1 MAKTPKTSKTPAAK
15 TPAAR
20 TPRQSAPAPVTGPVA
35 AGRVPVGEPSSR
47 PKACSI
53 LPDTTLGDDV
63 ALVAENM
70 EKILSSPSYSLAQDD
85 RHLLDKAEMRGVRML
100 LELGKPELALQADSI
115 TSTVIVFGGT
125 QIVERPAAERRL
137 SEARRAMARA
147 QNTAA
152 VPASAHASAAVP
164 ASAHASAAAPASAH
178 ASAAVPAS
186 AHASAAVPASAHAS
200 AAAPSAAGESL
211 ARELK
216 RAEQL
221 LAYCRY
227 YDAAREFARLVSIDN
242 QCDDKRDYVIITGG
256 GPGIMEAANRGA
268 FDVGCKSIGLNIK
281 LPSEQQ
287 PNPFITPELCFQFK
301 YFALRKFHFILR
313 AAAVVLFPGG
323 FGTLDEMFETL
334 TLRQTHRMQP
344 VPIILFGR
352 DYWSKVINFQFLA
365 DSGVISDEHLKLFSY
380 AETPEEAW
388 QQILDFHETMKTQA

>member
-1 MAKTPKTSKTPAAK
+1 MAKASKARKTNQTSSPAGATPPSGLQAVSQSPA
-15 TPAAR
+15 
-20 TPRQSAPAPVTGPVA
+20 
-35 AGRVPVGEPSSR
+35 R

-53 LPDTTLGDDV
+53 LPDTTLGNDV

-70 EKILSSPSYSLAQDD
+70 EAILSSPSYSLAQDD
-85 RHLLDKAEMRGVRML
+85 RHLLDKPEMRGVRML

-125 QIVERPAAERRL
+125 QIVERTAAERRL
-137 SEARRAMARA
+137 SEARRVLSAA
-147 QNTAA
+147 TAA
-152 VPASAHASAAVP
+152 GPASAVP
-164 ASAHASAAAPASAH
+164 PH
-178 ASAAVPAS
+178 
-186 AHASAAVPASAHAS
+186 
-200 AAAPSAAGESL
+200 L

-221 LAYCRY
+221 LSYCHY
-227 YDAAREFARLVSIDN
+227 YDEARAFARLVSIDN
-242 QCDDKRDYVIITGG
+242 QCDDKRDYVVITGG

-268 FDVGCKSIGLNIK
+268 FDVGCKSIGLNVK

-352 DYWSKVINFQFLA
+352 DYWSKVVNFQFLA
-365 DSGVISDEHLKLFSY
+365 DSGVISDDHLKLFTY

-388 QQILDFHETMKTQA
+388 QQIVDFHEQLKSPG

>member
-1 MAKTPKTSKTPAAK
+1 
-15 TPAAR
+15 
-20 TPRQSAPAPVTGPVA
+20 
-35 AGRVPVGEPSSR
+35 
-47 PKACSI
+47 
-53 LPDTTLGDDV
+53 
-63 ALVAENM
+63 
-70 EKILSSPSYSLAQDD
+70 
-85 RHLLDKAEMRGVRML
+85 
-100 LELGKPELALQADSI
+100 

-125 QIVERPAAERRL
+125 QIVERTAAERRL
-137 SEARRAMARA
+137 SEARRAL
-147 QNTAA
+147 
-152 VPASAHASAAVP
+152 
-164 ASAHASAAAPASAH
+164 AAAGPATQ
-178 ASAAVPAS
+178 
-186 AHASAAVPASAHAS
+186 
-200 AAAPSAAGESL
+200 AGL

-221 LAYCRY
+221 AADCRY

-242 QCDDKRDYVIITGG
+242 QCDDQRDYVIITGG

-352 DYWSKVINFQFLA
+352 DYWSKVIDFQFLA
-365 DSGVISDEHLKLFSY
+365 DSGVIADEHLDLFTY

-388 QQILDFHETMKTQA
+388 QQILDFHQAKQRQG

>member
-1 MAKTPKTSKTPAAK
+1 MAKTPKTPKPDQSPTAA
-15 TPAAR
+15 TSHRNGAA
-20 TPRQSAPAPVTGPVA
+20 
-35 AGRVPVGEPSSR
+35 VPR

-70 EKILSSPSYSLAQDD
+70 EAILSSPSYSLAQED
-85 RHLLDKAEMRGVRML
+85 RKLLERTEMRGVRML
-100 LELGKPELALQADSI
+100 LELGKPELAFLADSI

-125 QIVERPAAERRL
+125 QIVERTAAQRRL
-137 SEARRAMARA
+137 SDARRAMA
-147 QNTAA
+147 
-152 VPASAHASAAVP
+152 
-164 ASAHASAAAPASAH
+164 
-178 ASAAVPAS
+178 
-186 AHASAAVPASAHAS
+186 
-200 AAAPSAAGESL
+200 AAGPAAQAAC

-221 LAYCRY
+221 LSYCHY

-242 QCDDKRDYVIITGG
+242 QCDDKRDYVVITGG

-352 DYWSKVINFQFLA
+352 EYWSKVIDFQFLA
-365 DSGVISDEHLKLFSY
+365 DSGVIADEHLKLFTY

-388 QQILDFHETMKTQA
+388 QQILEFHESMKTQG